1 MNMTLFQGLNKIR
14 QDFKLT
20 FKERKHLEVIT
31 HRALLQTKEGIGR
44 PWIMP
49 NEITYLQEERTRR
62 KDPRGINVLKLLL
75 AVTDLLT
82 KVYVEEANNNPQ
94 LEETLQTYNEKCNL
108 IEEQVRAQAQIA
120 PSTAVI
126 RG

>member
-1 MNMTLFQGLNKIR
+1 MNMTLFQSLNKIR

-44 PWIMP
+44 PWVMP
-49 NEITYLQEERTRR
+49 DEINHLQELRTER